1 MSFAWRSDRDGQPV
15 SPSSPTSSQEE
26 DDSEWNTRRRPHWP
40 AYRTVFLRRGF
51 RLDTVRDVKQYYR
64 DFGIDVPQS
73 IRTRLAHADDE
84 LCPDVGLPD
93 NLFRGTVVR
102 DGSKFVVK
110 AVHSRSRE
118 LDIIRYLSTPPVRDH
133 PMNHC
138 IPVLDIIHIP
148 QDQIAFI
155 VMEQWSSESI
165 PLRLDVLLR
174 GMRQCIE
181 HVLFMH
187 QHRIA
192 HLDISLRNVLTDYNG
207 NYAYIDFEGSRRFD
221 DSSEHC
227 MAGYR
232 GTEVPPECVTGHCTD
247 PYKIDVWALAILI
260 LRVCKL
266 TGQCVPGLL
275 EIIKPM
281 LNDNPDDRPT
291 LREVL
296 KAFDA
301 LIGYP
306 DAR

>member
-84 LCPDVGLPD
+84 LCPDVGLVRAFPSRRVSRLHDTLQPD

-138 IPVLDIIHIP
+138 I
-148 QDQIAFI
+148 
-155 VMEQWSSESI
+155 
-165 PLRLDVLLR
+165 RK
-174 GMRQCIE
+174 C
-181 HVLFMH
+181 
-187 QHRIA
+187 
-192 HLDISLRNVLTDYNG
+192 
-207 NYAYIDFEGSRRFD
+207 
-221 DSSEHC
+221 
-227 MAGYR
+227 
-232 GTEVPPECVTGHCTD
+232 
-247 PYKIDVWALAILI
+247 ALCGILI
-260 LRVCKL
+260 S
-266 TGQCVPGLL
+266 T
-275 EIIKPM
+275 
-281 LNDNPDDRPT
+281 D
-291 LREVL
+291 LREHSC
-296 KAFDA
+296 
-301 LIGYP
+301 IGYNTHTTRP
-306 DAR
+306 NRIHSYGTVVIRVHSSPSGRAIERNAAMH